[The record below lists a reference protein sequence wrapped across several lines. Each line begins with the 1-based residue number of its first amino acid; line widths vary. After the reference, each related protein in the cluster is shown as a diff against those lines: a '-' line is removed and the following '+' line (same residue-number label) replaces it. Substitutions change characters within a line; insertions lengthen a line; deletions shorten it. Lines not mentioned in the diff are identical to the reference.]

1 MAEEQ
6 NTMTIW
12 DHLDEL
18 RSRLIKAV
26 IGLAIA
32 TIIGFWLSTYV
43 INALTVPIGGLD
55 KLQSIEV
62 TENISVF
69 MRVSLLTG
77 FIISLP
83 FILYQLLSFIFPGL
97 LGVERKWILL
107 LLPLATFMFIGGVS
121 FAYFVMLRTAIPFL
135 VGFLGI
141 PTTPRLSSYINF
153 VTNLLFWIGV
163 CFELPLVAFFLA
175 KLKIITPG
183 MLAKQWRIAIVVIAV
198 LAAVVS
204 PTVDPINMFI
214 LMLPLMGLYLLSI
227 LLAFLG
233 RGKKVI

>member
-1 MAEEQ
+1 MVEEK
-6 NTMTIW
+6 NVMSIW

-26 IGLAIA
+26 IALAIA
-32 TIIGFWLSTYV
+32 TLLGFWLAPYV
-43 INALTVPIGGLD
+43 LKFLTVPIGGLD

-62 TENISVF
+62 TENIGVY

-77 FIISLP
+77 FIVSLP

-97 LGVERKWILL
+97 LGVEKKGILILL
-107 LLPLATFMFIGGVS
+107 PMATIMFVGGAA
-121 FAYFVMLRTAIPFL
+121 FAYFVMMDTAIPFL
-135 VGFLGI
+135 VGFLNI
-141 PTTPRLSSYINF
+141 PTTPRLSSYVNF
-153 VTNLLFWIGV
+153 VTNLIFWIGV

-175 KLKIITPG
+175 KLKLITAG
-183 MLAKQWRIAIVVIAV
+183 MLAKQWRIAIVVIAI

-214 LMLPLMGLYLLSI
+214 IMLPLMGLYLLSI
-227 LLAFLG
+227 LLAFIG
-233 RGKKVI
+233 RR